1 MAFNLA
7 ASAFAVIAFLKTLK
21 QQIYWRFRK
30 VFALNPLTVSRAQS
44 AAHAARG
51 KEEDL
56 RGIHNVLTLSS
67 KHQVVFDIGANCG
80 YWSRYL
86 IEAGFDGQLYLFEPI
101 PHLLSLAASNLS
113 ECNVVKVFVNAAAGH
128 SDGTLEFALPTDG
141 NIGWITSVLAK
152 ADKDSELMT
161 FAMCDISRWVARCQ
175 PSLIKIDVEGF
186 EPFLLNFLLQNL
198 NERYCPTF
206 LVELGW
212 GIGNPSW
219 RLFIEAAEGLSLLGY
234 HFCTASDKRIL
245 SIDELKNLEQTLDVI
260 IHHPASSTSAA

>member
-1 MAFNLA
+1 VAFNLA
-7 ASAFAVIAFLKTLK
+7 ASAFAVIAFLKNLK

-56 RGIHNVLTLSS
+56 RGIHNVLSLSS

-141 NIGWITSVLAK
+141 NIGWITPVLAK
-152 ADKDSELMT
+152 ADKDSVLMT
-161 FAMCDISRWVARCQ
+161 FAMCDISKWVARCQ
-175 PSLIKIDVEGF
+175 PTLIKIDVEGF
-186 EPFLLNFLLQNL
+186 EPYLLNCVLQNL
-198 NERYCPTF
+198 NERYLPTF

-219 RLFIEAAEGLSLLGY
+219 RLLIEVAEALSLLGY
-234 HFCTASDKRIL
+234 YFCTASDKRIL